1 MKSKKRK
8 REANFVDRSKR
19 KKEEEERRKGSLC
32 ALERMR
38 RCRNQ
43 HQRSTGKAKEAVPDV
58 LEIPQELDGTVE
70 ERGRGP
76 DRQAHTVST
85 GDGHTPPFSQ
95 RGPPIQSYLARRTA
109 LTT

>member
-1 MKSKKRK
+1 MKKR
-8 REANFVDRSKR
+8 E
-19 KKEEEERRKGSLC
+19 LC
-32 ALERMR
+32 ARERTQ

-43 HQRSTGKAKEAVPDV
+43 HQRSTGKAKEAIPDV
-58 LEIPQELDGTVE
+58 PEIPQELDETVE
-70 ERGRGP
+70 EGGRGLA
-76 DRQAHTVST
+76 RQAHTACT